1 MASTTKARRE
11 WIGSAIDQYQGRLIR
26 FASRITGDVESARD
40 VVQDTFLRLCR
51 EDLDRVRDHLPAWLF
66 RVCRNRALDV
76 RKKESPLQAL
86 DDDHGTS
93 SLEEPGDDAHA
104 RLEKGDDARRLLA
117 AVGTLPAAQQEALRL
132 RFQEELSYK
141 EISAVTGH
149 SVGSVGFLIHA
160 GIKQLRERLRS
171 DEPAVRLEGERTD
184 V

>member
-1 MASTTKARRE
+1 LASSTNARLE
-11 WIGSAIDQYQGRLIR
+11 WIGAAIDQYQGRLIR

-76 RKKESPLQAL
+76 RKKERPLQAL
-86 DDDHGTS
+86 DDDDGTS
-93 SLEEPGDDAHA
+93 AVEEPGAGPHA
-104 RLEKGDDARRLLA
+104 RLEKDDDARRLLT

-149 SVGSVGFLIHA
+149 PIGSVGFLIHA
-160 GIKQLRERLRS
+160 GIKQLRERLRH
-171 DEPAVRLEGERTD
+171 DEPAARPEGERTD